1 MTRSMMRW
9 IEVFSLVGLAG
20 ALLPGLGCEKSETHR
35 DDSAAA
41 SDAGPS
47 KVSDEPDLAKAV
59 ASVAASRPMAAGNGA
74 ADGPPPDG
82 IFAPGA
88 ADKALAKGA
97 PAQLTLGSDGAAPRV
112 QLGPAA
118 KPGSK
123 RTGSIEI
130 ATQNDPRQGAIPISL
145 ALTIEAQ
152 KPKGDS
158 DAGAPA
164 FTQMV
169 AKVSGATIN
178 APGVP
183 AEIAASVAKLKGSH
197 VDYQVTPDGAGS
209 NFRFDA
215 SKAADPAFRDAVHSL
230 SNVLAVLTVPF
241 PSKPVGVGAYWMVT
255 SRDVVMG
262 LDVVSYRLIK
272 VEKVEGTLVTLDLN
286 TKRYA
291 ASPAFNVEGLPPE
304 VPHRMVEFHASG
316 EGKLTISA
324 GEAFPKA
331 GQLESVMAA
340 ALGAPDPKTK
350 QSAGVQSQTRV
361 TIAF

>member
-1 MTRSMMRW
+1 MRW
-9 IEVFSLVGLAG
+9 IEVLSLVGLAG
-20 ALLPGLGCEKSETHR
+20 ALLPGCEKPESHR

-59 ASVAASRPMAAGNGA
+59 ASVAASRPLAAENGA
-74 ADGPPPDG
+74 GDGPPPNG

-88 ADKALAKGA
+88 ADKAMAKGA
-97 PAQLTLGSDGAAPRV
+97 PAALTLGSDGAAPRV

-145 ALTIEAQ
+145 ALTLEAQ
-152 KPKGDS
+152 KPKADADA

-164 FTQMV
+164 LIQMA

-197 VDYQVTPDGAGS
+197 VDYQITPDGAGS

-230 SNVLAVLTVPF
+230 SDVLAVLTLPF

-262 LDVVSYRLIK
+262 LDVVTYRLIK

-291 ASPAFNVEGLPPE
+291 ASPAFDIEGLPPE
-304 VPHRMVEFHASG
+304 VPHSMAEFHAG
-316 EGKLTISA
+316 GDGKLTISA
-324 GEAFPKA
+324 GEGFPKD
-331 GQLESVMAA
+331 GQLELVMAA